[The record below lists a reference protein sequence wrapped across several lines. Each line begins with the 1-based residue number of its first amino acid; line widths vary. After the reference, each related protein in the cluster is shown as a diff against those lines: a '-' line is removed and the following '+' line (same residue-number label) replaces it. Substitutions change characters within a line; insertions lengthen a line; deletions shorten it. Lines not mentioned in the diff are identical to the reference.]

1 MSTNQS
7 NQLNKFED
15 FRTRYMASQFSCLLA
30 CLLCA
35 CFSALTQLRQR
46 IAARHRRQLLSRIAA
61 CNLHSRNTQTGHRP
75 PLSSLMQERSAHSSH
90 CLCESLSPIS
100 TNIICYQAQ
109 LCRLCCC
116 CSTFCQMYVH
126 FASYVPYKTARPLQ
140 CAAAA
145 PHHRVATLAALHT
158 RRANVSPLCHTAI
171 TQWNSFSENSAHVQ
185 HCEKIICMK
194 CF

>member
-75 PLSSLMQERSAHSSH
+75 PLSSLMQQHFANLFHPFLQTSFVTKLSSRIYVQLILR
-90 CLCESLSPIS
+90 CAFSIACPP
-100 TNIICYQAQ
+100 AQ
-109 LCRLCCC
+109 LYIFIILCCI
-116 CSTFCQMYVH
+116 
-126 FASYVPYKTARPLQ
+126 K
-140 CAAAA
+140 
-145 PHHRVATLAALHT
+145 PHHNKYCHCMHIQVRVCVYYTYSMEFFA
-158 RRANVSPLCHTAI
+158 
-171 TQWNSFSENSAHVQ
+171 
-185 HCEKIICMK
+185 
-194 CF
+194 